1 MFSKIWRLQL
11 LFILLQTKYYNMQ
24 QLHFNTA
31 QYELINLLSC
41 VDKEEDIVELKEVIV
56 QFLNK
61 RLQKEI
67 DKLWDARIVNEE
79 VIEQWG
85 KEHMRTP
92 YKHA

>member
-1 MFSKIWRLQL
+1 
-11 LFILLQTKYYNMQ
+11 MQ

-41 VDKEEDIVELKEVIV
+41 VDKVEDIVELKEVIV

>member
-1 MFSKIWRLQL
+1 
-11 LFILLQTKYYNMQ
+11 MQ